1 MNKHRPNLPRRQFL
15 RLAAVGAL
23 ASVFPP
29 ARGEAPITVVASFS
43 ILGDVV
49 RQIGGERVAVTTLIG
64 ADEDAH
70 AYQGKPSDA
79 QAVARAQLLVA
90 NGLGFDD
97 WFGRLAHASGGQAPL
112 LIASDGI
119 APRNAPEYAAH
130 DHDEHDHDEHD
141 HKHDHD
147 EHEHDHDEHAH
158 HGHGH
163 DHGGLDPHAWQNP
176 LNVKRYAANIA
187 AALSKLDP
195 QGRATYEAN
204 LAQYQQALDALDRDY
219 HAFFD
224 ALPADA
230 RTLIT
235 AHDAFSY
242 LADAYGLKLLAP
254 VGAAG
259 ESQPSAATVAAIIG
273 QIRAQ
278 NVRAVFLESG
288 IDPRLMQQI
297 AKESGARV
305 GEPLFSDAL
314 SAENGAAPTYLHMMR
329 HNLNAFRAALAP
341 ANP

>member
-1 MNKHRPNLPRRQFL
+1 MNKYRPNLPRRQFL
-15 RLAAVGAL
+15 RLAAAGAL
-23 ASVFPP
+23 ASVFPA
-29 ARGEAPITVVASFS
+29 ARAQAPITVVASFS

-49 RQIGGERVAVTTLIG
+49 RQIGGERVAVTTLVG

-97 WFGRLAHASGGQAPL
+97 WFGRLARASGSEAPL
-112 LIASDGI
+112 IVASDGI
-119 APRNAPEYAAH
+119 SPRSAPAHEEENEHEYAHNH
-130 DHDEHDHDEHD
+130 DHDPEHQHSAH
-141 HKHDHD
+141 
-147 EHEHDHDEHAH
+147 EHEHAH
-158 HGHGH
+158 HGH

-187 AALSKLDP
+187 AALSELDP

-254 VGAAG
+254 AGVAG
-259 ESQPSAATVAAIIG
+259 ESQPSAAAVAAIIA
-273 QIRAQ
+273 QIRQQ

-305 GEPLFSDAL
+305 GEALFSDAL
-314 SAENGAAPTYLHMMR
+314 SSETGAAPTYLHMMR
-329 HNLNAFRAALAP
+329 HNLDAFRAALAP
-341 ANP
+341 AKP